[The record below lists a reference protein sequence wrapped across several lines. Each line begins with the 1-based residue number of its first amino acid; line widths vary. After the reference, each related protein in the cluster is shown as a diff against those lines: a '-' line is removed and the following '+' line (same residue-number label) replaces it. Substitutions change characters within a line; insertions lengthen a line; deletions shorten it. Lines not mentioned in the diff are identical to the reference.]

1 MPNAFA
7 IAGPNSRYAIPNSRP
22 AGFLAGLWHGLIAP
36 VTFLVSLFQP
46 KVRIYETNNCG
57 RLYDFGFLIGVTV
70 HGNGR
75 LFIQTTAGCV

>member
-1 MPNAFA
+1 MPNSFA
-7 IAGPNSRYAIPNSRP
+7 TAGPNSRYSLPNSRP

-36 VTFLVSLFQP
+36 VTFFASLLQP

-57 RLYDFGFLIGVTV
+57 RLYDLGFMVGITV

-75 LFIQTTAGCV
+75 LWIRTTVV